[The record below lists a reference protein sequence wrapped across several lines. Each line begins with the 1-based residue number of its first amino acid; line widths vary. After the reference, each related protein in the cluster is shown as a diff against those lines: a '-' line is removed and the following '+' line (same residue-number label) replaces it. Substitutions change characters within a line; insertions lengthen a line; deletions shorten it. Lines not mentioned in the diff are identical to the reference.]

1 MGCKKPK
8 YALYWKGRRI
18 PNMTFATRKEA
29 ETAKGIEAT
38 QMESAEYTPSQ
49 MRRWFKV
56 KKVR

>member
-1 MGCKKPK
+1 
-8 YALYWKGRRI
+8 
-18 PNMTFATRKEA
+18 MTFATRKEA